1 MLSES
6 HQGMAEISARQL
18 LDLKHWQKIQ
28 DLFAEI
34 IGANLWLIEP
44 SGIRLTTPSKISGSC
59 SDFSQSKT
67 SPKTTPVDCVL
78 KTFQNWTQ
86 HNETTY
92 RCPHSLNYFSLPIRC
107 NNETISLIVIG
118 PVLVGKKETEKTYTA
133 LCEKLDIDSEIF
145 LDRIREIKMFSH
157 NGIKI
162 VLDFLR
168 ELTQHL
174 IQLSYHRAE
183 LERLVPGF
191 LSSQKEGD
199 VFVSATYAS
208 LLANCLLE
216 IASQVV
222 HADSGS
228 VMLVDQDQ
236 KNFSI
241 RSAHGIKPEI
251 LKQRRLPLHAGVAG
265 WVAAKRKAL
274 LIGPA
279 ETKKEIPKE
288 KLKRPQIKSSM
299 IVPLEFKRKVLGVFC
314 LNAKS
319 ANKRFNQNNLILLD
333 QLGKLASVAL
343 ARVSP
348 N

>member
-1 MLSES
+1 VLSES
-6 HQGMAEISARQL
+6 HQGMAEISAKQL
-18 LDLKHWQKIQ
+18 LDLKQWQKIQ
-28 DLFAEI
+28 DIFAEI
-34 IGANLWLIEP
+34 VGANLWLIEP
-44 SGIRLTTPSKISGSC
+44 SGIRLTIPSKASASC
-59 SDFSQSKT
+59 SDIAQPQS
-67 SPKTTPVDCVL
+67 SPKLNPVDCVVKAL
-78 KTFQNWTQ
+78 QNWTQ
-86 HNETTY
+86 RKEESYKCSH
-92 RCPHSLNYFSLPIRC
+92 HLNYLSLPVRC
-107 NNETISLIVIG
+107 NDQTIGVIIVG
-118 PVLVGKKETEKTYTA
+118 PVIVGKREDEKTYET
-133 LCEKLDIDSEIF
+133 LCKNLEIDSEVF
-145 LDRIREIKMFSH
+145 LDRVREIKIFSY
-157 NGIKI
+157 NGVKT

-168 ELTQHL
+168 TLTQHL
-174 IQLSYHRAE
+174 VQLSYHRAE

-191 LSSQKEGD
+191 LDAQKEGEE
-199 VFVSATYAS
+199 FVSGTYAN

-216 IASQVV
+216 IASEVV

-241 RSAHGIKPEI
+241 KSAHGIKPEV
-251 LKQRRLPLHAGVAG
+251 LRQKRLPLNAGVAG
-265 WVAAKRKAL
+265 WVAAKRKAI

-279 ETKKEIPKE
+279 EVRKEVPKE

-299 IVPLEFKRKVLGVFC
+299 VVPLEFKKKVLGVFC